1 MKPNQKKIYYL
12 NRLILFIGVSLSA
25 ICAEAQAQDFR
36 VTDAHLKSNVS
47 NATGRCPMKI
57 TFTGDITV
65 NAPGT
70 VKYTFLRSDGASTRI
85 YEIRFKEAGTQP
97 VSTEWTLGWSRSAAT
112 QINGGIRLKIL
123 APNEIVT
130 SREDSAFSI
139 VCQPEEI
146 PPKEILGENEVEVL
160 CPLERVKV
168 ELVTPF
174 PDPWWQTPILADLVN
189 AELKTIGGATALAC
203 IYGGFGL
210 TRRPP
215 EGMSDCRANKQK
227 NGFVCSAA
235 NAAVP

>member
-1 MKPNQKKIYYL
+1 L

-25 ICAEAQAQDFR
+25 VCIEAQAQDFR

-47 NATGRCPMKI
+47 NATGRCPIQI

-65 NAPGT
+65 NAPGR
-70 VKYTFLRSDGASTRI
+70 VKYTFLRSDGASTKI
-85 YEIRFKEAGTQP
+85 YEIWFKEAGTQS
-97 VSTEWTLGWSRSAAT
+97 VSTEWTLGWSRSAT

-139 VCQPEEI
+139 VCQAEEK
-146 PPKEILGENEVEVL
+146 PPKEELGENEVEVL

-168 ELVTPF
+168 EMVTPF
-174 PDPWWQTPILADLVN
+174 PDPWWQTPIVADLIN
-189 AELKTIGGATALAC
+189 AELKTIGGATALVC
-203 IYGGFGL
+203 EYTRSGL
-210 TRRPP
+210 ARRPP

-227 NGFVCSAA
+227 NGFICSAA
-235 NAAVP
+235 NAVAP

>member
-1 MKPNQKKIYYL
+1 MKLNQKIFYSL
-12 NRLILFIGVSLSA
+12 NGLILFISVYLSA
-25 ICAEAQAQDFR
+25 VCAEALAQDFR

-47 NATGRCPMKI
+47 NAAGRCPMKI

-65 NAPGT
+65 SAPGT
-70 VKYTFLRSDGASTRI
+70 VKYTFLRSDGAGTRI

-97 VSTEWTLGWSRSAAT
+97 VSTEWTLGWSRSAT

-139 VCQPEEI
+139 VCQAEEI

-160 CPLERVKV
+160 CPLERVKI
-168 ELVTPF
+168 ETVTPF
-174 PDPWWQTPILADLVN
+174 PDPWWQTPILSDLIN
-189 AELKTIGGATALAC
+189 AELRTIGGATALICDYA
-203 IYGGFGL
+203 GFGL
-210 TRRPP
+210 ARRLP

-235 NAAVP
+235 NAVVP